1 MRHFLFFTFLILAT
15 AGFAQNPCD
24 ISANVTDS
32 LGTYQSTK
40 PYLVHERNF
49 GDDKSYLYLSM
60 AITDGTPTLNFQH
73 IRKSKNFMVAECFN
87 SSSRLYLQLQ
97 NGKVITLVYADA
109 GDCGT
114 SVRSEDGYSNRIM
127 SANFYFTKGS
137 FEDLKVSP
145 VNFIRVKYASA
156 NTNFI
161 FKSKLKSEFDDL
173 SYEPETYFQRLL
185 TCLKL

>member
-1 MRHFLFFTFLILAT
+1 MRQFLIFTFFILSSVC
-15 AGFAQNPCD
+15 FAQNPCD

-32 LGTYQSTK
+32 IGTYQSTK

-49 GDDKSYLYLSM
+49 GDDKSYLYLSV

-73 IRKSKNFMVAECFN
+73 IRKSKNFMVADCFN

-97 NGKVITLVYADA
+97 NGKVITMVYADN

-114 SVRSEDGYSNRIM
+114 GVRSEDGYSNRIN

-137 FEDLKVSP
+137 FEDLKESRIT
-145 VNFIRVKYASA
+145 FIRVKYASE
-156 NTNFI
+156 NTNYI
-161 FKSKLKSEFDDL
+161 FKSSLKSELDGL
-173 SYEPETYFQRLL
+173 TYEPETYFQRLL

>member
-1 MRHFLFFTFLILAT
+1 MRHFFLFTLFLLT
-15 AGFAQNPCD
+15 SLSFAQNPCD

-32 LGTYQSTK
+32 IGTYQATK
-40 PYLVHERNF
+40 PYLVYERNF

-73 IRKSKNFMVAECFN
+73 IRKSKSFMVAECFN

-97 NGKVITLVYADA
+97 NGKVITMVYADQ

-114 SVRSEDGYSNRIM
+114 SVRSEDGYSNRIL
-127 SANFYFTKGS
+127 SANFYFTKGTLQ
-137 FEDLKVSP
+137 DLKDSP
-145 VNFIRVKYASA
+145 INFIRVKYASA

-161 FKSKLKSEFDDL
+161 FKSSLKSEFDGL